1 MNARWDSTNPDND
14 MKFQH
19 NHRYAEIL
27 FPEPRKTLSL
37 GETTTD
43 VVLRKEEELGSKRED
58 WKWEGWANASL
69 KMEAPQSASKKW
81 EAILLTL
88 TKLLVARI

>member
-1 MNARWDSTNPDND
+1 MNARWDLINPDND

-37 GETTTD
+37 GEPTTD
-43 VVLRKEEELGSKRED
+43 VVMRKEEELWFLQLRKGRLEVGRLGKR
-58 WKWEGWANASL
+58 
-69 KMEAPQSASKKW
+69 
-81 EAILLTL
+81 
-88 TKLLVARI
+88 